1 MKKTF
6 SQIQDEV
13 IIRYGVHIVEHSHC
27 WGRTHAHVKE
37 RKICKWKRANS
48 LKSTFTLLH
57 EIGHI
62 MTTTSKMRRAEE
74 EYYATTWAID
84 RCKEYGLEIPDSV
97 IEDYQ
102 IYILREIDRGK
113 RRGGAGYE
121 EFNLYQYAG
130 KEDAQ
135 EAYQLDLKYVHFIR

>member
-6 SQIQDEV
+6 TQIQDEV

-37 RKICKWKRANS
+37 RKICKWKRTNS
-48 LKSTFTLLH
+48 FKSTFTLLH

-62 MTTTSKMRRAEE
+62 MTTTSKMKRAEE

-84 RCKEYGLEIPDSV
+84 RCKEYGVEIPDSV

-102 IYILREIDRGK
+102 LYILREIDRGK
-113 RRGGAGYE
+113 RRGGVGYE
-121 EFNLYQYAG
+121 EFNLYQYAC

-135 EAYQLDLKYVHFIR
+135 EAYELDLKYLYFIR